1 MFIGSLRSSDNFQ
14 IHITNVLIGNEILGS
29 LPQEKLDGIRAWKF
43 TLTED
48 DENLLTETGKME
60 LFELGQRYQ
69 KRLPSLFE
77 PPRKVMN

>member
-1 MFIGSLRSSDNFQ
+1 MAKCSDNFQ
-14 IHITNVLIGNEILGS
+14 ISITHLLTGNKILGS

-48 DENLLTETGKME
+48 DENLLTEAGKLE

-77 PPRKVMN
+77 PPRKVIK

>member
-1 MFIGSLRSSDNFQ
+1 M
-14 IHITNVLIGNEILGS
+14 
-29 LPQEKLDGIRAWKF
+29 DGIRAWKF

-48 DENLLTETGKME
+48 DENLLTEAGKLE

-77 PPRKVMN
+77 PPRKVIT